1 MYYKIRTIIFT
12 PLLTIKN
19 NNSSMDQKI
28 LYAMVGIA
36 ILATS
41 TLGFGASLATTP
53 APNLIGASDN
63 ISIAAAKGNLTS
75 ITWTEEVASDGVI
88 EIDTITFTVGN
99 EDSSAHKFVVC
110 AVIEGP
116 ASTYTPAADSA
127 PACATETSSIG
138 AKGLGSD
145 TQTGLTIAFSTAVDV
160 NDIVDI
166 SFSMEQTE

>member
-1 MYYKIRTIIFT
+1 
-12 PLLTIKN
+12 
-19 NNSSMDQKI
+19 MDQKI

-36 ILATS
+36 VLATS

-63 ISIAAAKGNLTS
+63 ISIAAAKGNVTS
-75 ITWTEEVASDGVI
+75 ITWTEEVAADGVI
-88 EIDTITFTVGN
+88 EVDAIVFTVGN
-99 EDSSAHKFVVC
+99 EDTVTAHKFVVC

-116 ASTYTPAADSA
+116 ASTYTPAAGSA
-127 PACATETSSIG
+127 PLCASETSSIG

-145 TQTGLTIAFSTAVDV
+145 TQAGLTIAFTAIDV
-160 NDIVDI
+160 ADIVDI